1 MEKEASTS
9 HTKEQKGPEIGRQRL
24 RKRMKKQAKVLRD
37 VTEKLRQTEQT
48 LQESEGKYRQL
59 AENADCIIIRRTPDG
74 RITFFNEFAQKFFGY
89 TEQEI
94 LGKNIV
100 GTIVPEI
107 DTTGQNLVRMIKDI
121 GLQPERYA
129 TNENEN
135 IQKNGERVWIAL
147 TNKPIRD
154 EQGNIME
161 ILCVGRDITD
171 QKKAEQALLESKQQ
185 LSVRSQ
191 IAEIFLTVP
200 DDEMYGEV
208 LQVILECMKS
218 KYGIFGY
225 IDEQGVL
232 IIPSMTRDVW
242 EQCQVPDKSI
252 TFPRERWGGIWGR
265 ALTEKRSLYANEG
278 LHVPE
283 GHIPITRVL
292 VVPIM
297 YGGDVIGLLEVAN
310 KITDYGEKERE
321 FLETIAGHIAPVL
334 NARLQRDRKEGEHK
348 RAKEALRKAR
358 DELEIRIQERTAE
371 LNKSNVLLKREVFE
385 RKRTEEVLVET
396 SEIVEKMFSTTHL
409 CIAYMDTDF
418 NFIRVNRAYAE
429 ADGRDEKFFM
439 GKNHFDIYPNEENEA
454 IFQRVVEM
462 GEPHVAYAKPF
473 VYAGHPKRGVT
484 YWDWTLHPV
493 KDSQGKIDGLLLC
506 LVNVTERK
514 HLEQEILG
522 VKEKERMQIGREL
535 HDSMGQILT
544 GIAVKSKGLELK
556 LKDKS
561 LDEAEEAAKLS
572 KLANKLITQMRSLAK
587 TLHPIDLEA
596 GGINSALQ
604 TLVSNTE
611 KLLGCSCQFKSE
623 EPVVFNDPVKA
634 KQVYRIA
641 QEAITNAIKH
651 GKAKNISVELTSD
664 KDKYILS
671 VKNDGKDFPKVLT
684 KKKGLGLK
692 IMEYRSNMI
701 GGSLDIHKGDKGGTI
716 VTCAFTNK

>member
-1 MEKEASTS
+1 MKSKKNSIADG
-9 HTKEQKGPEIGRQRL
+9 KEQTKTKNGRQKL
-24 RKRMKKQAKVLRD
+24 RKHLKKQAEEFRS
-37 VTEKLRQTEQT
+37 VTAKLQQTEQT
-48 LQESEGKYRQL
+48 LKESEDKYRAIFEQAADSIVLIDAGTGELVVFNDMAHENLGYSRDEFKKLKISDFEVIKSAEEVTKHIDRITRKGTHTFETKHRTKAGEIRDVLVDSRAISISGKY
-59 AENADCIIIRRTPDG
+59 
-74 RITFFNEFAQKFFGY
+74 F
-89 TEQEI
+89 
-94 LGKNIV
+94 
-100 GTIVPEI
+100 
-107 DTTGQNLVRMIKDI
+107 
-121 GLQPERYA
+121 
-129 TNENEN
+129 
-135 IQKNGERVWIAL
+135 IQSIW
-147 TNKPIRD
+147 
-154 EQGNIME
+154 
-161 ILCVGRDITD
+161 RDITER
-171 QKKAEQALLESKQQ
+171 KKTEQVLLESKQQ
-185 LSVRSQ
+185 LSVRSR
-191 IAEIFLTVP
+191 IAEIFITVP

-208 LQVILECMKS
+208 LRVILECIKS

-225 IDEQGVL
+225 IDEKGVL
-232 IIPSMTRDVW
+232 IIPSMTKDVW
-242 EQCQVPDKSI
+242 EQCQLPDKSI

-334 NARLQRDRKEGEHK
+334 NARLQRDRKEREHK

-358 DELEIRIQERTAE
+358 DELETKVEERTAE

-429 ADGRDEKFFM
+429 SDGRDEKFFM

-454 IFQRVVEM
+454 IFQRVVDT
-462 GEPHVAYAKPF
+462 GEPYVAYAKPF
-473 VYAGHPKRGVT
+473 VYTGHPERGVT

-493 KDSQGKIDGLLLC
+493 KDSHGKIDGLLLC

-561 LDEAEEAAKLS
+561 LGEAEEAAKLS
-572 KLANKLITQMRSLAK
+572 KLANKLITQIRSLAK
-587 TLHPIDLEA
+587 TLHPIDLET

-604 TLVSNTE
+604 TLVSDTE

-623 EPVVFNDPVKA
+623 EPVVFNDLVKA

-641 QEAITNAIKH
+641 QEAVTNAIKH

-671 VKNDGKDFPKVLT
+671 VKSDGKDFPKVLT

>member
-1 MEKEASTS
+1 MESKKNSIASG
-9 HTKEQKGPEIGRQRL
+9 KEQTKTKKDRQKL
-24 RKRMKKQAKVLRD
+24 RKRLKKRAEEFRSVTAKL
-37 VTEKLRQTEQT
+37 QHTEQT
-48 LQESEGKYRQL
+48 LRESEDKYRAIFEQTADSIVLVDAETGDLVAFNDMAHKNLGYSRDEFKKLKISNFEVIESAEEVAKHIDRISRKGTHTFETEHRTKAGEIRDVLVDSRAISISGKY
-59 AENADCIIIRRTPDG
+59 
-74 RITFFNEFAQKFFGY
+74 F
-89 TEQEI
+89 
-94 LGKNIV
+94 
-100 GTIVPEI
+100 
-107 DTTGQNLVRMIKDI
+107 
-121 GLQPERYA
+121 
-129 TNENEN
+129 
-135 IQKNGERVWIAL
+135 IQSIW
-147 TNKPIRD
+147 
-154 EQGNIME
+154 
-161 ILCVGRDITD
+161 RDITD
-171 QKKAEQALLESKQQ
+171 RKKTEQALLESTQQ

-242 EQCQVPDKSI
+242 EQCKVPDKAI

-292 VVPIM
+292 VVPVM

-321 FLETIAGHIAPVL
+321 FLETIAGNIAPVL

-358 DELEIRIQERTAE
+358 DELEIRIQERTGE

-429 ADGRDEKFFM
+429 SDGRDEKFFM

-454 IFQRVVEM
+454 IFQRVVET

-473 VYAGHPKRGVT
+473 VYAEHPERGVT

-493 KDSQGKIDGLLLC
+493 KDSHGKIDGLLLC

-544 GIAVKSKGLELK
+544 GIAVKSKGLEI
-556 LKDKS
+556 
-561 LDEAEEAAKLS
+561 KLS
-572 KLANKLITQMRSLAK
+572 NKTLEESADASEICKLTNEAIAQTRRLAK
-587 TLHPIDLEA
+587 ILHPIDLKA

-671 VKNDGKDFPKVLT
+671 VKSDGKDFPKVLT

-716 VTCAFTNK
+716 VTCAFTNKRH